1 MAEKIEE
8 KEGNLVLF
16 LWFILFGLSRKENSP
31 FKASSFI
38 RFIGWWSLFLGSH
51 IIYFVFLHFS
61 CNQIDIFECSV
72 ESEGLFSFHVYWF
85 CLIHVWLRRNL

>member
-38 RFIGWWSLFLGSH
+38 RFYWVVVSFPWVPYNLFC
-51 IIYFVFLHFS
+51 FPAFFLQP
-61 CNQIDIFECSV
+61 N
-72 ESEGLFSFHVYWF
+72 
-85 CLIHVWLRRNL
+85 